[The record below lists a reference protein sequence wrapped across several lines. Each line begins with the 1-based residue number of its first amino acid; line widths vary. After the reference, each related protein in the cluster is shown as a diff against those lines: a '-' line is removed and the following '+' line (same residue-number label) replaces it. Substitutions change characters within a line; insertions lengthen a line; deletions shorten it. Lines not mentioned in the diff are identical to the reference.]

1 MLLPDCKCCSGF
13 FAVICLLPFSLL
25 LLPPLFPSCPA
36 AVSVLPRR
44 CFWRCSFCCFGWSCI
59 VPVLLPLL
67 FLSLFFLLP
76 RLLLR
81 CSRGSS
87 RRFFVASFAEL
98 PVPSHAPC
106 PALSRPVL
114 SCPVLS
120 CPVPGSP
127 RSGHATRIG
136 SYTKGRCKIALQR
149 PRCRNVLV
157 MPHPAGESCRDVN
170 PGNPA
175 GIVARKILR
184 GACPAY
190 FAWAPVIPAWF
201 GCRGGQ
207 AWTSTGYGFGRKR
220 VSAPYFP
227 TGALRSRLFSK
238 GILPAATVFCTR
250 NCGGRNPASSW

>member
-1 MLLPDCKCCSGF
+1 MLLRIFRCNLPSSVLP
-13 FAVICLLPFSLL
+13 AVAS
-25 LLPPLFPSCPA
+25 A
-36 AVSVLPRR
+36 AVPVLPRR
-44 CFWRCSFCCFGWSCI
+44 CSCRCSFCCFGWSCI
-59 VPVLLPLL
+59 VPVALPAA
-67 FLSLFFLLP
+67 FLSLPSPNFP
-76 RLLLR
+76 CRPTR
-81 CSRGSS
+81 
-87 RRFFVASFAEL
+87 
-98 PVPSHAPC
+98 PVPPC
-106 PALSRPVL
+106 PALSRPGQH
-114 SCPVLS
+114 
-120 CPVPGSP
+120 PGSP

-136 SYTKGRCKIALQR
+136 GYTKGRCNAILQR
-149 PRCRNVLV
+149 PCCRTVLV
-157 MPHPAGESCRDVN
+157 MQHPAGKPCGN
-170 PGNPA
+170 AGPGNPA

>member
-1 MLLPDCKCCSGF
+1 MLLPDCKYCSGF

-25 LLPPLFPSCPA
+25 LLPPLF
-36 AVSVLPRR
+36 LP
-44 CFWRCSFCCFGWSCI
+44 
-59 VPVLLPLL
+59 
-67 FLSLFFLLP
+67 LFFLLF
-76 RLLLR
+76 RLVLH

-87 RRFFVASFAEL
+87 RRFYVASFAEL

-106 PALSRPVL
+106 PALSR
-114 SCPVLS
+114 PVLS

-184 GACPAY
+184 G
-190 FAWAPVIPAWF
+190 
-201 GCRGGQ
+201 GLSG
-207 AWTSTGYGFGRKR
+207 
-220 VSAPYFP
+220 
-227 TGALRSRLFSK
+227 
-238 GILPAATVFCTR
+238 VFCMGAR
-250 NCGGRNPASSW
+250 DPRVVRLPGRAGLDVYRIRFRT

>member
-36 AVSVLPRR
+36 AVPAVVLSAAPAAPAL
-44 CFWRCSFCCFGWSCI
+44 FPWLF
-59 VPVLLPLL
+59 PPLL
-67 FLSLFFLLP
+67 CRFL
-76 RLLLR
+76 RR
-81 CSRGSS
+81 TSR
-87 RRFFVASFAEL
+87 A
-98 PVPSHAPC
+98 VPC
-106 PALSRPVL
+106 ALSRPGQH
-114 SCPVLS
+114 PD
-120 CPVPGSP
+120 SP

-136 SYTKGRCKIALQR
+136 GYTKGRCKIALQR

-157 MPHPAGESCRDVN
+157 MPHPAGESYGRW
-170 PGNPA
+170 PGKSC
-175 GIVARKILR
+175 G
-184 GACPAY
+184 GACLAY

-201 GCRGGQ
+201 GYRGGQ
-207 AWTSTGYGFGRKR
+207 AWTSTGYGFGRRR

>member
-1 MLLPDCKCCSGF
+1 MLLPDCKYCSGF

-36 AVSVLPRR
+36 AVPAVVLSAVSAGLALFPWL
-44 CFWRCSFCCFGWSCI
+44 F
-59 VPVLLPLL
+59 PPLL
-67 FLSLFFLLP
+67 CRFL
-76 RLLLR
+76 RR
-81 CSRGSS
+81 TSR
-87 RRFFVASFAEL
+87 A
-98 PVPSHAPC
+98 VPC
-106 PALSRPVL
+106 ALSRPVPP
-114 SCPVLS
+114 CPVLS

-184 GACPAY
+184 G
-190 FAWAPVIPAWF
+190 
-201 GCRGGQ
+201 GLSG
-207 AWTSTGYGFGRKR
+207 
-220 VSAPYFP
+220 
-227 TGALRSRLFSK
+227 
-238 GILPAATVFCTR
+238 VFCMGAR
-250 NCGGRNPASSW
+250 DPRVVRLPGRAGLDVYRIRFRT

>member
-13 FAVICLLPFSLL
+13 FAVICLLPFFLL

-67 FLSLFFLLP
+67 FLPLFFLLP

-106 PALSRPVL
+106 PAPDSIRTA
-114 SCPVLS
+114 
-120 CPVPGSP
+120 P

-136 SYTKGRCKIALQR
+136 GYTKGRCKIALQR
-149 PRCRNVLV
+149 PRCRNVFV
-157 MPHPAGESCRDVN
+157 MPHPAGKSCRD
-170 PGNPA
+170 
-175 GIVARKILR
+175 
-184 GACPAY
+184 
-190 FAWAPVIPAWF
+190 
-201 GCRGGQ
+201 
-207 AWTSTGYGFGRKR
+207 
-220 VSAPYFP
+220 SAPENLAGGPVLRILHGRPWFP
-227 TGALRSRLFSK
+227 RGSVAGTAGSDVYRVRFR
-238 GILPAATVFCTR
+238 T
-250 NCGGRNPASSW
+250 

>member
-44 CFWRCSFCCFGWSCI
+44 CFWRCPFCCFGWSCI

-106 PALSRPVL
+106 PALSRPVPP
-114 SCPVLS
+114 CPVLS
-120 CPVPGSP
+120 CPVLSRAAPVPGTQP
-127 RSGHATRIG
+127 ALGVIRKAAAKLRCSGLVAVTCLLCRI
-136 SYTKGRCKIALQR
+136 R
-149 PRCRNVLV
+149 
-157 MPHPAGESCRDVN
+157 

-175 GIVARKILR
+175 GMLTREILQ
-184 GACPAY
+184 G
-190 FAWAPVIPAWF
+190 
-201 GCRGGQ
+201 
-207 AWTSTGYGFGRKR
+207 
-220 VSAPYFP
+220 
-227 TGALRSRLFSK
+227 
-238 GILPAATVFCTR
+238 
-250 NCGGRNPASSW
+250 

>member
-67 FLSLFFLLP
+67 FLPLFFLLP

-106 PALSRPVL
+106 PAPDSIRTA
-114 SCPVLS
+114 
-120 CPVPGSP
+120 P

-136 SYTKGRCKIALQR
+136 GYTKGRCKIALQR
-149 PRCRNVLV
+149 PRCRNVFV
-157 MPHPAGESCRDVN
+157 MPHPAGESYGRW
-170 PGNPA
+170 PGKSCGVP
-175 GIVARKILR
+175 VRRILH
-184 GACPAY
+184 
-190 FAWAPVIPAWF
+190 
-201 GCRGGQ
+201 
-207 AWTSTGYGFGRKR
+207 GR
-220 VSAPYFP
+220 P
-227 TGALRSRLFSK
+227 
-238 GILPAATVFCTR
+238 
-250 NCGGRNPASSW
+250 

>member
-13 FAVICLLPFSLL
+13 FAVICLLPFFLL

-67 FLSLFFLLP
+67 FLPLFFLLP

-106 PALSRPVL
+106 PAPDSIRTA
-114 SCPVLS
+114 
-120 CPVPGSP
+120 P

-136 SYTKGRCKIALQR
+136 GYTKGRCKIALQR
-149 PRCRNVLV
+149 PRCRNVFV
-157 MPHPAGESCRDVN
+157 MPHPAGESCRDVD

-184 GACPAY
+184 GCLS
-190 FAWAPVIPAWF
+190 
-201 GCRGGQ
+201 G
-207 AWTSTGYGFGRKR
+207 
-220 VSAPYFP
+220 
-227 TGALRSRLFSK
+227 
-238 GILPAATVFCTR
+238 VFCMGAR
-250 NCGGRNPASSW
+250 DPCVVRLPGRAGLDVYRIRFRT